1 MTSLENRDIQYI
13 KGVGPR
19 RAALFRKLGTG
30 TVGDL
35 LRLYPRAYEDWSH
48 PVPIAQAPLDEVC
61 CVKATVLTRASEH
74 RIRKGMTLYKFR
86 ASDGESLLYVTLFNS
101 KFTADKIHAGDEMLF
116 YGKLTGSG
124 KRREMSSPAMEPA
137 DGGERLRAI
146 YPATE
151 GLSSRVIE
159 TAVSHALALLG
170 EHSDDPL
177 PDSLRREYSL
187 CHLRYALAN
196 IHRPESEEA
205 LAVARRRLVFEEL
218 FTLQLGLLRLK
229 QHSRGQGAPQMPLD
243 CSDEFFS
250 LLPFSPTNAQRRC
263 VREALRDMAAGCP
276 MSRLLQGD
284 VGSGKTVVAAALCHS
299 AAKNGWQSA
308 LMAPTGILAV
318 QHYRSI
324 SPLLERTGLTCALLT
339 GSTKP
344 SEKQKIRDGL
354 ASGTIDFVVGTH
366 ALLQDGVDFG
376 RLGLVVTDEQHRFGV
391 SQRSALAQKGRSVHM
406 LVMSATPIPRTL
418 ALMIYG
424 DLDVSVLDELPPGRQ
439 KIDTFAVRSDKRARV
454 YSFVKRHLDEGRQ
467 AYIVCP
473 LVEEGPEGLMAAE
486 QYAAHLQKK
495 EFAAY
500 RVGLLHGR
508 LKNAQKEQVMTDF
521 SENRISLLIATTVIE
536 VGVDVPNATVMVIEN
551 AERFGLSQL
560 HQLRGRIGRGQYP
573 SACVLISDAKNE
585 EAIRRLKAMCRTQS
599 GFELAEE
606 DLKLRGPG
614 DFFGQRQHGL
624 PALKIA
630 DLSEDLQLLQ
640 SAQRAAV
647 SVLRADPGLEA
658 EEYHPL
664 LGMVQRL
671 FDRVGDGGL
680 S

>member
-19 RAALFRKLGTG
+19 RADLFRRLGAG
-30 TVGDL
+30 TVGAL

-48 PVPIAQAPLDEVC
+48 PISISDAPLNEGC
-61 CVKATVLTRASEH
+61 CVKATALTRASEH

-86 ASDGESLLYVTLFNS
+86 ATDGESMLYVTLFNS
-101 KFTADKIHAGDEMLF
+101 KFAADKIHAGVEYLF

-124 KRREMSSPAMEPA
+124 RRREMSSPAIEPA
-137 DGGERLRAI
+137 DGSERLRAV

-151 GLSSRVIE
+151 GLSSRIIE
-159 TAVSHALALLG
+159 TAVANALSLLG
-170 EHSDDPL
+170 ELADDPL
-177 PDSLRREYSL
+177 PDPLRREYSL
-187 CHLRYALAN
+187 CHLRYALNN

-218 FTLQLGLLRLK
+218 LTLQLGLLRLK
-229 QHSRGQGAPQMPLD
+229 QHTRGQGAPVLPRD

-250 LLPFSPTNAQRRC
+250 LLPFSPTGAQRRC
-263 VREALRDMAAGCP
+263 VREALRDMAGRRP

-299 AAKNGWQSA
+299 ASKNGWQSA

-318 QHYRSI
+318 QHYHSI
-324 SPLLERTGLTCALLT
+324 APLLEKAGLTCALLT
-339 GSTKP
+339 GATKA
-344 SEKQKIRDGL
+344 SEKQRIRDGL
-354 ASGTIDFVVGTH
+354 ISGEIDFVVGTH
-366 ALLQDGVDFG
+366 ALLQDDVAFQ

-391 SQRSALAQKGRSVHM
+391 AQRSALAQKGQSVHM

-424 DLDVSVLDELPPGRQ
+424 DLDVSILDELPPGRQ

-454 YSFVKRHLDEGRQ
+454 FAFVKRHLEEGRQ

-486 QYAAHLQKK
+486 QYAAKLMAK
-495 EFAAY
+495 EFAGY

-508 LKNAQKEQVMTDF
+508 LKNAQKEQVMLDF

-536 VGVDVPNATVMVIEN
+536 VGVDVPNATVMVVEN

-560 HQLRGRIGRGQYP
+560 HQLRGRIGRGQHP
-573 SACVLISDAKNE
+573 STCVLISDAKNE
-585 EAIRRLKAMCRTQS
+585 EAVRRLKAMCRTQS

-614 DFFGQRQHGL
+614 DFFGRRQHGL

-630 DLSEDLQLLQ
+630 DLSGDMALLHAAQKAAGEILSRDPLLQ
-640 SAQRAAV
+640 APENR
-647 SVLRADPGLEA
+647 
-658 EEYHPL
+658 PL
-664 LGMVQRL
+664 SELVDRL
-671 FDRVGDGGL
+671 FAQIGDGGI